1 MKRVLEPELMDE
13 EQQAITYAQE
23 NFSESNQLFVDRLML
38 NFPGRLRRV
47 LDIGCGPA
55 DVLIRL
61 AGVSPDIRIT
71 AIDGSGPMIR
81 IARQAVR
88 EHGLLEQITL
98 VQGYVPGIPME
109 DHSFDAILSKDVLHH
124 LPDPSGFW
132 SEIKQLGKPG
142 AAVFIMDLYRP
153 ETPEKAR
160 KIVEGVNPDETPIL
174 KLDFYNSLCAAFTV
188 NEIEEQ
194 IRRAHLNLLA
204 ARVSERHMLIKG
216 FLPV

>member
-13 EQQAITYAQE
+13 EQQATTYAQE
-23 NFSESNQLFVDRLML
+23 DFSESNQWFVDRLML
-38 NFPGRLRRV
+38 DFPGRLRRV

-61 AGVSPDIRIT
+61 AGASPDIRIT

-88 EHGLLEQITL
+88 EYGLLEQITL

-124 LPDPSGFW
+124 LPGPSGFW

-160 KIVEGVNPDETPIL
+160 KIVEGVNPYEIPIL

-194 IRRAHLNLLA
+194 IRRAHLNLMA